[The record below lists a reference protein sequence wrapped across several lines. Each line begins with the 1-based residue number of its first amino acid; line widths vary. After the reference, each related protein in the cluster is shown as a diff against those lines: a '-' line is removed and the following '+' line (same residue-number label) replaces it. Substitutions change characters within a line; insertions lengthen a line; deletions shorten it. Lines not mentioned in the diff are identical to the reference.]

1 MGPWFEINMFI
12 NKWNTN
18 RVFLKFPNSRI
29 EVPPPFASEHI
40 ALVIKVAASK
50 APYTVVT
57 GYW

>member
-1 MGPWFEINMFI
+1 M
-12 NKWNTN
+12 
-18 RVFLKFPNSRI
+18 KFPDSRI

-57 GYW
+57 GYYLLVTGDSLGVNSETQRE

>member
-1 MGPWFEINMFI
+1 M
-12 NKWNTN
+12 
-18 RVFLKFPNSRI
+18 KFPNSRI

-57 GYW
+57 GYFLGVNSETQRE